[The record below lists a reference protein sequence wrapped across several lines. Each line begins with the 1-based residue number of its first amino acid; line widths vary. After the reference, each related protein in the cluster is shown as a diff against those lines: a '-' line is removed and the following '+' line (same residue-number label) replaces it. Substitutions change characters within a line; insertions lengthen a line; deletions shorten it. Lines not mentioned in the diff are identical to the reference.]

1 MHYVYT
7 SFFAHINGGLDGEGT
22 HRVDVVVEY
31 DDSDHDTE
39 TEPLRLLIL
48 EPGRVLTAE
57 TGGMDRS
64 RGRREGGRIFNEWG
78 WKHST

>member
-1 MHYVYT
+1 M
-7 SFFAHINGGLDGEGT
+7 
-22 HRVDVVVEY
+22 DVVVEY

-57 TGGMDRS
+57 TGGRDRS
-64 RGRREGGRIFNEWG
+64 RGRREEGGGAEF
-78 WKHST
+78 